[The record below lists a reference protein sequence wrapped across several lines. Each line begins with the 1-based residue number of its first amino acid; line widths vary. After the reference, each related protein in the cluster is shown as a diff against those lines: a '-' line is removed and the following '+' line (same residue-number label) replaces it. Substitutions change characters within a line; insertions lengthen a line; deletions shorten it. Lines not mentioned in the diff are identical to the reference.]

1 MRRERPPYI
10 RTQPSAAKPGASNA
24 PSASS
29 SSSVRSIVSDREL
42 DVLMDL
48 DIIKSVLLM
57 GFPKE
62 KVRFALRRKLEQTGL
77 PFFSLEACI
86 EAVLQYM
93 EEESR
98 QTLHDRCNQDVD
110 EEATE
115 QQAAKM
121 ESHNLS
127 RSTAAA
133 DTTGSQASTSAA
145 EASASAS
152 ASLPSEDIPPAV
164 SRSPSSL
171 TAATPSVTTTPVTA
185 PPRQVSAMPSLSSS
199 SSISASSSI
208 SSLSSPQQESMS
220 TTGETAQVSS
230 VGNEEPMETEP
241 VPAQTINEHLDI
253 ITQANEVI
261 GKAKKALKPSS
272 GPPSLE
278 HIEGNVE
285 GPATADQELQDSP
298 STSGV
303 KKEVQ
308 FMGTPM
314 RKYL

>member
-24 PSASS
+24 PSTS

-98 QTLHDRCNQDVD
+98 QTLHDRCNQDVG

-115 QQAAKM
+115 QQAAIM

-127 RSTAAA
+127 RRTAAA
-133 DTTGSQASTSAA
+133 ESTSSQASTSAA
-145 EASASAS
+145 EPSAS

-164 SRSPSSL
+164 SRTPSSS
-171 TAATPSVTTTPVTA
+171 TAATSTVTTTPVTA
-185 PPRQVSAMPSLSSS
+185 PPQQVSMMPSLSPSS
-199 SSISASSSI
+199 SSVSASSSI
-208 SSLSSPQQESMS
+208 SSLSSPQQESVS

-230 VGNEEPMETEP
+230 VGNEEAMETEES
-241 VPAQTINEHLDI
+241 VPARTITEPLDI

-285 GPATADQELQDSP
+285 GPATADEELQSSP

-308 FMGTPM
+308 FMGTQM